1 MRSIVLALALV
12 LAGSAFAAEPAKCK
26 FVRIAEWPVRLR
38 GGLPIV
44 EGEIDGKKVGVLVDT
59 GAYLSLITNSAAQ
72 RLGLETRSTFEWVS
86 GFGGASRV
94 LATRIEEIRIGNMV
108 SKHLRVRVSGERPF
122 PGVDLILGE
131 DFFQQVDLEFDYA
144 HGVVRLFQP
153 LDCGKDVPL
162 SYWDPNAIRLPIEDE
177 RQVYVPVKVNGHEGR
192 AMIDSGA
199 AAGSVMSL
207 QLADDAG
214 ITPQTP
220 GVQPAACTFGIGAGN
235 VRLWVARFDSIGL
248 GDETIH
254 DAHLQLADYV
264 GGWRRVPEMIL
275 GSDFLRAHRVLI
287 ARSQRKVYFSYTGGR
302 IFPAT
307 PSIDC
312 DDLPRV
318 KNTPEAIAALDQA
331 IASNPKDAKALL
343 RRGML
348 RARSDPT
355 GARSDLDAVIALDP
369 DNAVALSTRS
379 ALRGTQKDYAGAL
392 ADSEAAIA
400 LGMRTPAIYVARA
413 YLRRAQDDFAGALAE
428 LDEAV
433 RLDPHDPYAVQ
444 VQGRFL
450 FVAGRFEAAEG
461 DFVTL
466 LAMRPHGFDTLWLA
480 LARERRGLDN
490 RAALED
496 GLKPLGDEWPAPVLK
511 YFLGGLGQEGL
522 LAAAAAGEEDKRKGR
537 ECEARFYTAEHL
549 VTQHRVDD
557 ARKLFEAARDGCPR
571 NFIEYDA
578 ALMELHKPAA
588 SDKP

>member
-1 MRSIVLALALV
+1 MRSVVLALILS

-26 FVRIAEWPVRLR
+26 FVLVAEWPVLLR
-38 GGLPIV
+38 NGSPIV

-59 GAYLSLITNSAAQ
+59 GAYLSLITNSAAE

-86 GFGGASRV
+86 GFGGSSRV
-94 LATRIEEIRIGNMV
+94 LATRIEQIKIGNMV

-131 DFFQQVDLEFDYA
+131 DFFEQVDLEFDYP

-153 LDCGKDVPL
+153 LDCGKDAPL
-162 SYWDPNAIRLPIEDE
+162 SYWDPNAIRLPMEDE
-177 RQVYVPVKVNGHEGR
+177 RHVYVPVKVNGHEGR

-220 GVQPAACTFGIGAGN
+220 GVQPASCTFGIGAGN
-235 VRLWVARFDSIGL
+235 VRMSVARFDSIGL

-254 DAHLQLADYV
+254 DAHLLIADYL

-318 KNTPEAIAALDQA
+318 KNTPEAMAALDQA

-343 RRGML
+343 NRAVL
-348 RARSDPT
+348 RMHGDLA
-355 GARSDLDAVIALDP
+355 GARSDLDAVIALEP
-369 DNAVALSTRS
+369 SNGVALSTRA
-379 ALRGTQKDYAGAL
+379 ALRSTQKDYAGAL
-392 ADSEAAIA
+392 ADSDAAIA
-400 LGMRTPAIYVARA
+400 LGMRTTAIYVARA
-413 YLRRAQDDFAGALAE
+413 YMRRAQGDRDGAFLE
-428 LDEAV
+428 LDEAL
-433 RLDPHDPYAVQ
+433 RLDPHDPYALQ

-450 FVAGRFEAAEG
+450 FAAGRFEAAER

-466 LAMRPHGFDTLWLA
+466 LAMRPHAFDTLWLS

-490 RAALED
+490 RAALEQ
-496 GLKPLGDEWPAPVLK
+496 GLKPINDEWPAPVFK
-511 YFLGGLGQEGL
+511 YLLGSLDREGL

-537 ECEARFYTAEHL
+537 ECEARFYMAEHL
-549 VTQHRVDD
+549 VTLHRTDD
-557 ARKLFEAARDGCPR
+557 ARALFEAARDGCPH

-578 ALMELHKPAA
+578 ALMELWKP
-588 SDKP
+588 